1 MNVDL
6 RSIARALG
14 GEISGRQVLA
24 PGPGHSPR
32 DRSLAICVSNDAPDG
47 FLVHSHAGDD
57 WRGCREYVRSRLGL
71 PPWEPG
77 DERHEQRT
85 VKPSHVDKWDF
96 GVVDAEAE
104 DRTRTEDDLVRID
117 RAQSLWSEALGP
129 RRTAVEDY
137 LASRSLHLFDELAN
151 DVLRFHPE
159 CPWRNENTGHIDRIP
174 CLIAAF
180 RSIDDDIVTGIHRIR
195 VDRPERWPKTDRRM
209 LGVVHRAAVKLGPA
223 GSKLTIGEGI
233 ETSMAATQLGLGPA
247 WALGSVGSIS
257 FFPIMDGVNE
267 LTILAEAGNPSLRA
281 IEICGRR
288 WRRSGRRVLVSR
300 PTVGSDHNDILMQ
313 RGNPDGP
320 HRSGI

>member
-1 MNVDL
+1 MTVDL

-14 GEISGRQVLA
+14 GEVSGRQVLA
-24 PGPGHSPR
+24 PGPGHSSR
-32 DRSLAICVSNDAPDG
+32 DRSLAIYVSNDAPDG

-104 DRTRTEDDLVRID
+104 DRTRTEDDLARIRGAEDIWNEASARGKAGDKYLLSRALEPGD
-117 RAQSLWSEALGP
+117 R
-129 RRTAVEDY
+129 D
-137 LASRSLHLFDELAN
+137 F
-151 DVLRFHPE
+151 LRFHPA
-159 CPWRNENTGHIDRIP
+159 CPWRNENTGRTDRIP

-195 VDRPERWPKTDRRM
+195 VDRPERWPKTERRM
-209 LGVVHRAAVKLGPA
+209 LGVVHRAAVKLRPP
-223 GSKLTIGEGI
+223 GSKLTVGEGI
-233 ETSMAATQLGLGPA
+233 ETAMAATQLGLGPA

-257 FFPIMDGVNE
+257 FFPIVDGVNE

-281 IEICGRR
+281 VEICGRR
-288 WRRSGRRVLVSR
+288 WRRAGRRVLVSR

-313 RGNPDGP
+313 AGK
-320 HRSGI
+320 S